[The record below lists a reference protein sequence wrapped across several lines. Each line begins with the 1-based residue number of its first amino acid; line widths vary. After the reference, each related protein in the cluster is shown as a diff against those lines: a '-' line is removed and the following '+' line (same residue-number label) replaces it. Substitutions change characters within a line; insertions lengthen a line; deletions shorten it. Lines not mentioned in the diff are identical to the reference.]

1 MPLSP
6 SYKSPTERKTP
17 EKLRK
22 PVVIDLVTDSES
34 DAANSFSAREYV
46 SPKRPTPRTRSTN
59 SSAVSSVSRNP
70 PEIFD
75 DFAQHTVVATPSPDS
90 SVGDDD
96 DVFQSNFITRVIWR
110 ENGYAV
116 TKERHGQDENCSASN
131 QPTKEARPST
141 TSSSNKKKSIRS
153 PRSQL
158 GIVPRS
164 EGLIS
169 QKDSSQLAAQ
179 QSPRAILP
187 SVRNAQVSSGSPLPR
202 RSARRSLN
210 TKSTILEERCERQ
223 FGDNSSQTPAV
234 VQHVGNPSP
243 MQESGPTAIPDLSVY
258 PRFADYKKSRKQH
271 ITNAKIIERLLEGSS
286 PQSFA
291 RKTGWIYVLES
302 PSHAKGYV
310 KIGKTVGSCSTR
322 EKAWGN
328 CNFPIQQVEDIN
340 MKAFDH
346 CSLVES
352 LIMLELYNQ
361 RKKFECQSCKGKKG
375 TAITHTEWFEIDK
388 QTALRHVQMWR
399 NWIAEYQ
406 PFSEDGKLTGYWSWR
421 LGKLSRHGV
430 EVDWSSWTDPFWH
443 GKYVYQISRHLERK
457 DMQYWIVGFV
467 LLGILDKY
475 KGSWSAS
482 FFFIALLAL

>member
-1 MPLSP
+1 MQSSL
-6 SYKSPTERKTP
+6 SYKPSTEKKTP

-34 DAANSFSAREYV
+34 DAANSFSARECV

-59 SSAVSSVSRNP
+59 SSTVSRVSRNP

-75 DFAQHTVVATPSPDS
+75 DFAQHTVVATPSPNS
-90 SVGDDD
+90 SVGGDD
-96 DVFQSNFITRVIWR
+96 DVFQSNFITRDVLR
-110 ENGYAV
+110 ENEYAV
-116 TKERHGQDENCSASN
+116 TKERHGQDENGSASN
-131 QPTKEARPST
+131 KLPKEARPLT
-141 TSSSNKKKSIRS
+141 ASSSNEKKSTRS
-153 PRSQL
+153 PRSPL

-164 EGLIS
+164 EGRIT
-169 QKDSSQLAAQ
+169 QKDSSQPATQ
-179 QSPRAILP
+179 QSPRAIPP
-187 SVRNAQVSSGSPLPR
+187 SVRNA
-202 RSARRSLN
+202 
-210 TKSTILEERCERQ
+210 
-223 FGDNSSQTPAV
+223 QTPAV
-234 VQHVGNPSP
+234 VQHVGNPSRL
-243 MQESGPTAIPDLSVY
+243 QESGPTATPDLSVY

-291 RKTGWIYVLES
+291 TKTGWIYVLES

-310 KIGKTVGSCSTR
+310 KIGKT
-322 EKAWGN
+322 
-328 CNFPIQQVEDIN
+328 QVEDIN

-399 NWIAEYQ
+399 NWIAEHQ
-406 PFSEDGKLTGYWSWR
+406 PFSEDGKLTGYWGWR
-421 LGKLSRHGV
+421 LGKLSKHGA

-443 GKYVYQISRHLERK
+443 GKDWGGGSVGSSIVQVPK
-457 DMQYWIVGFV
+457 DYPEEVVF
-467 LLGILDKY
+467 
-475 KGSWSAS
+475 S
-482 FFFIALLAL
+482 